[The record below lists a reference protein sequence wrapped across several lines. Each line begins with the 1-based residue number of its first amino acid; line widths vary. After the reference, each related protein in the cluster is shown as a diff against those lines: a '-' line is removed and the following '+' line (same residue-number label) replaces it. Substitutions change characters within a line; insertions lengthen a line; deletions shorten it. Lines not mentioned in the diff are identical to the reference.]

1 MALGFTTGE
10 SLCQRQTLSAPPWQ
24 PRKHDEPEIL
34 NPFERNTDP
43 DRLEEEHRETE
54 QLDELEDPEDPPDPA
69 KASDAETVANA
80 VK

>member
-1 MALGFTTGE
+1 LSLRATTGE
-10 SLCQRQTLSAPPWQ
+10 KPVSTTNPERPPWQ

-43 DRLEEEHRETE
+43 DRLEEEHRDTE
-54 QLDELEDPEDPPDPA
+54 QIDELEDPEDPPDPA
-69 KASDAETVANA
+69 KASDAETVVNA